1 MNIFVGNLAKSITA
15 EDLRRVFS
23 DYGTVVNA
31 VVMKDAAT
39 GQPLGCAKVLM
50 EPAHAGAEAIDDLH
64 AAPLKGKPI
73 IAREYVNR
81 GTQERR
87 VARTPWNGKERRRR
101 DRRRDAL

>member
-1 MNIFVGNLAKSITA
+1 MNIFVGNLAKSITV

-39 GQPLGCAKVLM
+39 GQPLGCAKLLV
-50 EPAHAGAEAIDDLH
+50 EPAQGGQEAIGDLN

-73 IAREYVNR
+73 VAREYVKR
-81 GTQERR
+81 AKYERR
-87 VARTPWNGKERRRR
+87 AMHKPWNGTERRRR
-101 DRRRDAL
+101 DRRRDEL